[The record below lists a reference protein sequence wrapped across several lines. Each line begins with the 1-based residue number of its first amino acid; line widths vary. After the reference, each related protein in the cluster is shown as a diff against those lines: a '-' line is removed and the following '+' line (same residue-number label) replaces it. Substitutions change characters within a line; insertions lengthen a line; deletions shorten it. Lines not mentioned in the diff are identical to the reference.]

1 MATIKNIEQG
11 VERAMKAYLRE
22 AGATE
27 QAAASRAKAKLAAA
41 VSYVRE
47 QIAAQG
53 DDPDPAPAF
62 AKLKT
67 WTRANA

>member
-27 QAAASRAKAKLAAA
+27 QAAASRTKVKLAAA
-41 VSYVRE
+41 VSYVRDRLMD
-47 QIAAQG
+47 QG
-53 DDPDPAPAF
+53 DDPDPGPAF

-67 WTRANA
+67 WTLANA